1 MTNSSDTIVIG
12 AGASG
17 LMVAQKLSQAGQKV
31 IVLEA
36 LSRLGGRIHTIDDP
50 AFAWPVELGAEF
62 IHGNLPV
69 TLGLLREAGIPYTES
84 GGQFWNASGGELKQ
98 GFGFMQGWDI
108 LETRLKELKQDMSID
123 DFLDTYFKADEHTG
137 LRNSVKGFAQGYD
150 AADTSLASTFAF
162 RNEWLNE
169 DEQGQYRVDGGYDKL
184 IHYMEDQCKKA
195 GCEVL
200 LSSVVREVRWRKDN
214 VEVSAGDNTYT
225 AQRLVITVPVGILQD
240 RKKGIAFIPDIPAKL
255 QAIDFIGFGN
265 AMKVILQFRSA
276 FWKEEDFIKRYG
288 KKIKDLG
295 FLTSDAP
302 IPTWWTRAPND
313 NGMIT
318 GWFAGPKTAKLKDY
332 SHEAVLQVA
341 LDSLAHIFKTDAAK
355 LKAMLSAWKVID
367 WANEPFAKGAYTY
380 ATVAE
385 QKVKDTLDEPIEN
398 TLYFAGEAFY
408 KGPEMGTVEAALA
421 SGLNVAKEILAM
433 ENN

>member
-17 LMVAQKLSQAGQKV
+17 LMVAMKLSESGQKV

-36 LSRLGGRIHTIDDP
+36 LDRIGGRIYTLHDP
-50 AFAWPVELGAEF
+50 TFKSPVELGAEF

-69 TLGLLREAGIPYTES
+69 TFGLLKEAGIPYTES

-98 GFGFMQGWDI
+98 SFGFMQGWDI
-108 LETRLKELKQDMSID
+108 LETRLKELEQDMSID
-123 DFLDTYFKADEHTG
+123 DFLDTYFKEAEHTG

-162 RNEWLNE
+162 RNEWLSE

-184 IHYMEDQCKKA
+184 IHYMEEECRKA

-200 LSSVVREVRWRKDN
+200 LSSPVKGVRWSKGM
-214 VEVSAGDNTYT
+214 VEIVAGDKTYT

-240 RKKGIAFIPDIPAKL
+240 RKKGISFTPDIPDKL
-255 QAIDFIGFGN
+255 KAIDSIGFGN

-276 FWKEEDFIKRYG
+276 FWKEEDFLKRYG
-288 KKIKDLG
+288 KKIKNLG

-302 IPTWWTRAPND
+302 IPTWWTQAPKD

-332 SHEAVLQVA
+332 THEAVLQVA
-341 LDSLAHIFKTDAAK
+341 LDSLAHIFKTDPAK

-398 TLYFAGEAFY
+398 TIYFAGEAFY

-421 SGLNVAKEILAM
+421 SGLNTAEKIISAR
-433 ENN
+433 